1 MPSKERRR
9 KNINR
14 LYDTIDNCAEFIE
27 ELNQMGVFEP
37 TDYIYLQD
45 LVLCIE
51 NSVRACIG
59 KKSD

>member
-14 LYDTIDNCAEFIE
+14 LYDTIDNCAELVE

-37 TDYIYLQD
+37 TDYIQLQD

-51 NSVRACIG
+51 NSARVCIG
-59 KKSD
+59 KKK